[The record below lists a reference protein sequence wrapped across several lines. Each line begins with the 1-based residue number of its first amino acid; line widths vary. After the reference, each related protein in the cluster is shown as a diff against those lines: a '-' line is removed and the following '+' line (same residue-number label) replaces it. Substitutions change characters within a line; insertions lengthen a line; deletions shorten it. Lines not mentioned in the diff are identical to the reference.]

1 MLKTDLDSGIA
12 DDDVEL
18 SKRKNMFGAN
28 TYPMKKGRSFL
39 VLILSELI
47 FIELIS
53 VRRSEM

>member
-18 SKRKNMFGAN
+18 SKRKNMFGPN

-47 FIELIS
+47 LLN
-53 VRRSEM
+53 